1 MARGVPQCCVRGL
14 VGRPSGT
21 PLRSH
26 LHPGKVV
33 STQGS
38 SGARSPKDGIAFEVS
53 GQGKKQVRR
62 QPTHPNAPVP
72 TGWSPAQAAAVF
84 EMVDALRDAIWN
96 IYGMQIQ
103 AFERADRLPTPSGRK
118 SIDESDVPF

>member
-1 MARGVPQCCVRGL
+1 MTGHGRPEYPMARGVPKCCVRGL

-26 LHPGKVV
+26 LHSGQVV

-38 SGARSPKDGIAFEVS
+38 AGTCSAKNGIAFEAS

-72 TGWSPAQAAAVF
+72 TEWSPAQAAAVF

-96 IYGMQIQ
+96 YYGKHC
-103 AFERADRLPTPSGRK
+103 L
-118 SIDESDVPF
+118 

>member
-1 MARGVPQCCVRGL
+1 
-14 VGRPSGT
+14 
-21 PLRSH
+21 
-26 LHPGKVV
+26 
-33 STQGS
+33 
-38 SGARSPKDGIAFEVS
+38 
-53 GQGKKQVRR
+53 VRR

-103 AFERADRLPTPSGRK
+103 AFERADRLANPSVPN